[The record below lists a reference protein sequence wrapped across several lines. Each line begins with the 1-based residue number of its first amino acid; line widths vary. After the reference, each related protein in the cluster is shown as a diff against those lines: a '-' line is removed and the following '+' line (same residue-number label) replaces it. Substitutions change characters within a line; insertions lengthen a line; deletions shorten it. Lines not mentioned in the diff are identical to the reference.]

1 MKDMMSYQNYLGSVH
16 YSDED
21 RVFYGKVEFI
31 RSLISYEG
39 TDVDSLRLAFEEG
52 VDDYLELCAEEG
64 REPEQPFKGSF
75 NVRTR
80 SDLHRRAAMF
90 AKENGINLNKLVIEA
105 LESYLLASAP
115 KASPEV
121 LANRLAVE

>member
-1 MKDMMSYQNYLGSVH
+1 MKDMMAYKDYMGSVH

-39 TDVDSLRLAFEEG
+39 TDVDSLRQAFEEA

-75 NVRTR
+75 NVRTGCE
-80 SDLHRRAAMF
+80 LHRRSVMLARE
-90 AKENGINLNKLVIEA
+90 KGISLNKLVTEA
-105 LESYLLASAP
+105 LERYLQVSI
-115 KASPEV
+115 PEGV
-121 LANRLAVE
+121 DHSEREGVW